1 MFLFDVVRKVIKRA
15 KTNIGA
21 ERLHVLVWLSHSTS
35 VCIGVQNCKQNDSAK
50 RFYRTNITVT
60 SMFEVRMVALR
71 TIAFNH
77 CQRSIYMPHEK
88 YHDSRNKLESKNRC
102 VHRSC
107 YWYWNPDVKS
117 LSKASHRSN
126 EDWTKNPRTSRDLID
141 VAVTFF
147 PSFSAK
153 LFSITTSARE
163 IIAMKSWRKRFV
175 PIGQR
180 YFALF
185 RLINGN

>member
-1 MFLFDVVRKVIKRA
+1 MGLAHGRLVCFTRHTSTFLLYFFIVFPLTYPPSPSMFLFDVVRKVIKRA

-107 YWYWNPDVKS
+107 Y
-117 LSKASHRSN
+117 
-126 EDWTKNPRTSRDLID
+126 
-141 VAVTFF
+141 
-147 PSFSAK
+147 
-153 LFSITTSARE
+153 
-163 IIAMKSWRKRFV
+163 
-175 PIGQR
+175 
-180 YFALF
+180 
-185 RLINGN
+185 